1 MSGGH
6 QCNTMAVVEGEARS
20 YLPIEN
26 YGMIGN
32 MRTCALVSMDGS
44 VGMFFFFLCFL
55 SRESEQGR
63 PRDLGRDADCVFC
76 VADFMCW

>member
-1 MSGGH
+1 MATTN
-6 QCNTMAVVEGEARS
+6 CNTLNVTKRDISG

-44 VGMFFFFLCFL
+44 VGKDLITLLGRQYMMLNTFFL
-55 SRESEQGR
+55 
-63 PRDLGRDADCVFC
+63 V
-76 VADFMCW
+76 DFMCW